1 MGFKLINRDNKAVNY
16 VLNQPISMFRQNSP
30 TKMWGCAEPEW
41 RPLSQIRRMYDH
53 YILLY
58 HVLAGA
64 IIFSNYWPLLR
75 FCKLNKNNGMKNKSP
90 SKLFIFWNDK
100 AEFGKKNTV
109 SKRMTIKNFNHIF
122 LQSLAL
128 FIQFQQVCQVWRC
141 SNESWNVFM
150 SFPKLTK
157 SWN

>member
-1 MGFKLINRDNKAVNY
+1 
-16 VLNQPISMFRQNSP
+16 MFWQNAP

-41 RPLSQIRRMYDH
+41 RPLSQIRRMCNH
-53 YILLY
+53 HVLLY

-100 AEFGKKNTV
+100 AEFGKKTLLAKGWQ
-109 SKRMTIKNFNHIF
+109 SKILIIFFCNPLLCLSSFSRYARYEGVVMRVEMSLCHFQSWPRVEINVIF
-122 LQSLAL
+122 LLS
-128 FIQFQQVCQVWRC
+128 
-141 SNESWNVFM
+141 
-150 SFPKLTK
+150 
-157 SWN
+157 